1 MSRRALIIACLL
13 FAQAAVAQ
21 TGQPAPV
28 ADTVPQFARK
38 DMEEMVVT
46 GTLKAVRKLESP
58 VVVEVYSQQFFKK
71 NPAPSIFES
80 LQLVNGV
87 RPQINCNVC
96 NTGDI
101 HINGLDGPYTMVT
114 IDGMPIVSGLSTVY
128 GLFGIPNQMIDRVEI
143 VKGPASGL
151 YGSEAVGGLI
161 NIITKSPSK
170 SPKFSIDV
178 MGTSWREGQAD
189 ASFAKT
195 IGKKYHTMLGV
206 HSYWYQ
212 QPIDNNG
219 DNFTDLTL
227 QKRVS
232 IFNKWS
238 VDRPFSRIASMGL
251 RYYLE
256 DRWGGEMDWNKSH
269 RGTDIKYG
277 ESIYTQR
284 VEWIGQ
290 YQLPMELPL
299 VFQWSYN
306 YHDQNSYYGT
316 TPFMAKQHIGFGQ
329 LTWQGLVKKHQL
341 LAGVAARYTRMDDNT
356 AATVGDVKGVTLP
369 GIFVQDEVKFNEQH
383 TLLAGLRYD
392 HHPTH
397 GGIFT
402 PRLAWKWKTGKN
414 GVFRANAGTGFRVVN
429 VFTEDHAA
437 LTGAREVV
445 ISETLEPE
453 QSYNINLNYGY
464 RWPLGYTVV
473 SLDASAWYTY
483 FTNRIIPDYDTDPNK
498 IIYNNLDGYSISRGL
513 SANLSVDW
521 QNKVK
526 LMLGATL
533 QDVFLREREAGKWN
547 TVTPVL
553 VERWSGVWTL
563 SYQTPVE
570 GLSFDYTGSIY
581 GPMRLPLAGELDP
594 RPNYSPVWSLQNL
607 QVTYRYKNI
616 EWYGGVKNLLNW
628 TPARSAGFLIARPHD
643 PFDKQVQYDPQ
654 GKVMATP
661 ENPYALT
668 FDPGYVYAPNQGRR
682 VFFGARFTL
691 R

>member
-13 FAQAAVAQ
+13 CVQAAVAQ

-80 LQLVNGV
+80 LQMVNGV

-170 SPKFSIDV
+170 APKFSIDV

-195 IGKKYHTMLGV
+195 IGKKYHTMVGV
-206 HSYWYQ
+206 HGYWYQ

-238 VDRPFSRIASMGL
+238 VDRPSSRVASMGL

-256 DRWGGEMDWNKSH
+256 DRWGGEMDWNKSY

-284 VEWIGQ
+284 LEWIGQ

-341 LAGVAARYTRMDDNT
+341 LAGVATRYTRMDDNT
-356 AATVGDVKGVTLP
+356 AATVGDVKGVILP
-369 GIFVQDEVKFNEQH
+369 GVFVQDEFKFNGKH

-445 ISETLEPE
+445 ISETLAPE
-453 QSYNINLNYGY
+453 KSYNINLNYGY
-464 RWPLGYTVV
+464 RWPLGYTVI

-498 IIYNNLDGYSISRGL
+498 IIYKNLDGFSVSRGL

-533 QDVFLREREAGKWN
+533 QDVYLREREADKWN

-570 GLSFDYTGSIY
+570 GLSLDYTGSVY

-594 RPNYSPVWSLQNL
+594 RPAYSPIWSLQNL

-616 EWYGGVKNLLNW
+616 EWYGGLKNLLDW

-654 GKVMATP
+654 GNVMATP

-682 VFFGARFTL
+682 VFFGARFSL

>member
-1 MSRRALIIACLL
+1 
-13 FAQAAVAQ
+13 
-21 TGQPAPV
+21 
-28 ADTVPQFARK
+28 
-38 DMEEMVVT
+38 
-46 GTLKAVRKLESP
+46 
-58 VVVEVYSQQFFKK
+58 
-71 NPAPSIFES
+71 
-80 LQLVNGV
+80 
-87 RPQINCNVC
+87 
-96 NTGDI
+96 
-101 HINGLDGPYTMVT
+101 
-114 IDGMPIVSGLSTVY
+114 
-128 GLFGIPNQMIDRVEI
+128 
-143 VKGPASGL
+143 
-151 YGSEAVGGLI
+151 
-161 NIITKSPSK
+161 
-170 SPKFSIDV
+170 
-178 MGTSWREGQAD
+178 
-189 ASFAKT
+189 
-195 IGKKYHTMLGV
+195 
-206 HSYWYQ
+206 
-212 QPIDNNG
+212 
-219 DNFTDLTL
+219 
-227 QKRVS
+227 
-232 IFNKWS
+232 
-238 VDRPFSRIASMGL
+238 
-251 RYYLE
+251 
-256 DRWGGEMDWNKSH
+256 
-269 RGTDIKYG
+269 
-277 ESIYTQR
+277 
-284 VEWIGQ
+284 
-290 YQLPMELPL
+290 
-299 VFQWSYN
+299 
-306 YHDQNSYYGT
+306 
-316 TPFMAKQHIGFGQ
+316 
-329 LTWQGLVKKHQL
+329 
-341 LAGVAARYTRMDDNT
+341 
-356 AATVGDVKGVTLP
+356 VKGVTLP

-498 IIYNNLDGYSISRGL
+498 IIYNNLDGYSVSRGL

-682 VFFGARFTL
+682 VFFGARFSL

>member
-1 MSRRALIIACLL
+1 MSRQALIIGMLICVQGVL
-13 FAQAAVAQ
+13 AQ

-28 ADTVPQFARK
+28 TDTIPGFARK

-80 LQLVNGV
+80 LQMVNGV

-170 SPKFSIDV
+170 APRFSVDV
-178 MGTSWREGQAD
+178 MGTSWSEGQAD

-195 IGKKYHTMLGV
+195 IGKKYHTMVGV

-212 QPIDNNG
+212 RPIDKNG

-227 QKRVS
+227 QKRIS

-238 VDRPFSRIASMGL
+238 IDRPEARIASMGL

-256 DRWGGEMDWNKSH
+256 DRWGGEMDWNKSY

-290 YQLPMELPL
+290 YQLPMTLPL

-329 LTWQGLVKKHQL
+329 MTWQGTVNKHQL

-356 AATVGDVKGVTLP
+356 AATVGDVKAVTLP
-369 GIFVQDEVKFNEQH
+369 GVFVQDELKLNEQH

-445 ISETLEPE
+445 ISETLDPE

-464 RWPLGYTVV
+464 RWPLGYTVI

-498 IIYNNLDGYSISRGL
+498 IIYKNLDGYSISRGA
-513 SANLSVDW
+513 SANLSIDW
-521 QNKVK
+521 QNKLK

-533 QDVFLREREAGKWN
+533 QDVFLREREGDKWN

-570 GLSFDYTGSIY
+570 GLSVDYTGSVY

-594 RPNYSPVWSLQNL
+594 RPAYSPVWSLQNL
-607 QVTYRYKNI
+607 QATYRYKNI

-628 TPARSAGFLIARPHD
+628 SPAKSAGFLIARPND
-643 PFDKQVQYDPQ
+643 PFDKQVQYDAQ
-654 GKVMATP
+654 GQVLATP
-661 ENPYALT
+661 DNPYALT

-682 VFFGARFTL
+682 VFLGARFSL
-691 R
+691 K